1 MIINLLK
8 QIYMRLEEANILEL
22 KNYRETKLA
31 DTVSMSYLSI
41 YFPIVFFLPSVY
53 SLFYS
58 IDKWFPFVR
67 D

>member
-1 MIINLLK
+1 MVYFLK
-8 QIYMRLEEANILEL
+8 QTYMRLEEANILEL
-22 KNYRETKLA
+22 KNYRETKFVDA
-31 DTVSMSYLSI
+31 VSMSYLSI